1 MNERVERTNDERTND
16 ERRERRTMNERTNE
30 RCEQI
35 INQLKNKKMKR
46 TGLFYLNN
54 SGSRWVILDE
64 TGRRE
69 KRTFETKSGAKIERR
84 VNFYEAFGNFATAN
98 ISWNGKKIDVF
109 PDTILEEK

>member
-1 MNERVERTNDERTND
+1 
-16 ERRERRTMNERTNE
+16 
-30 RCEQI
+30 
-35 INQLKNKKMKR
+35 MKR
-46 TGLFYLNN
+46 TGLYYLNN
-54 SGSRWVILDE
+54 TGSRWVILDE

-84 VNFYEAFGNFATAN
+84 VNYYESFGNFATAN

>member
-1 MNERVERTNDERTND
+1 
-16 ERRERRTMNERTNE
+16 
-30 RCEQI
+30 
-35 INQLKNKKMKR
+35 MKR

-54 SGSRWVILDE
+54 TGSRWVILDE

-69 KRTFETKSGAKIERR
+69 KRTFKTKSGAKVVRR
-84 VNFYEAFGNFATAN
+84 VNYYEAFGNFATAN